1 MFPNSANANVLLLS
15 ISSLP
20 DEIGSKKLVIT
31 SKRRVVAMVQSITS
45 SEYQTSVSI
54 NKKMDMKVVIQSF
67 LYKDEKFALVKDI
80 IYKIERTYINGMFI
94 ELYLAQ
100 SDIKV
105 EELSDE

>member
-1 MFPNSANANVLLLS
+1 MFPNSANADVLLLS

-20 DEIGSKKLVIT
+20 DDIGSKKLVIT
-31 SKRRVVAMVQSITS
+31 SKRRVVAMVQSITA

-67 LYKDEKFALVKDI
+67 LYRDEKFALVKNT

-94 ELYLAQ
+94 ELYLTV
-100 SDIKV
+100 SDIKF
-105 EELSDE
+105 EELSNE